1 MRERAASVLR
11 EGVAPFRF
19 LLCRQVTG
27 DEMSIDVFELQ
38 LIVDLAVKIKLAEF
52 GGVAMTVLSYAPP
65 GKPQRRGGRLP
76 TLPTEHL
83 HRPEPRI
90 GRTR

>member
-19 LLCRQVTG
+19 LLCRQVG

-38 LIVDLAVKIKLAEF
+38 LIVDLAVKIKSAEF

-65 GKPQRRGGRLP
+65 GKPQRRGRSVAHSPDGASAPSRA
-76 TLPTEHL
+76 
-83 HRPEPRI
+83 
-90 GRTR
+90 

>member
-38 LIVDLAVKIKLAEF
+38 LIVDLAVKIKSAEF

-65 GKPQRRGGRLP
+65 GKPQRRGRSVAHSPDGASAPSRA
-76 TLPTEHL
+76 
-83 HRPEPRI
+83 
-90 GRTR
+90 